1 MKTNMGSVDKIIRV
15 AITLIIGILIFT
27 DVLTGT
33 LAIVLGILAIVFLL
47 TSLIGFC
54 GIYAVFGINTCKRK

>member
-15 AITLIIGILIFT
+15 AIALIIGILILT
-27 DVLTGT
+27 DILTGT
-33 LAIVLGILAIVFLL
+33 WAIVLGILAVIFVL

-54 GIYAVFGINTCKRK
+54 GLYAVFGINTCKRK